1 MTSPEDSPVDPTV
14 GARLDDDGH
23 TVVSLLSY
31 RMMTADVVAERSDKA
46 RRPKMAARDEQSA
59 ALAETLTAPPQGA
72 SSWRVELART
82 LEGTSDYAQR
92 SALSAAAARVTARVS
107 SRLMGLAVLVELST
121 FSPWPEG
128 STWVSRIRM
137 RSLEQVAGEID
148 GLSSDDVGTVDAE
161 LSAQLRAMARAQ
173 VSWGKVAAV
182 GAVGVGLGAV
192 TMGAAAAPIGAMI
205 GGAAGLSGAAATSAG
220 LAMLGGG
227 SLAAGGFGVSGGTA
241 VLVGAGTLLGAG
253 VGAGG
258 ARVAQVASGG
268 LVREVVRTEVHTRVV
283 VIEETADDEAARR
296 VVVAMERRLD
306 EVTGKLGELA
316 GRLRALSQ
324 EKKQLQA
331 ELGAEKDKVTALLAE
346 KEDLRLA
353 LEAEQQQT
361 ALAQVAL
368 TTSIKRLGDTGSA
381 VGGDDE

>member
-1 MTSPEDSPVDPTV
+1 MVTRYNRLPLRNRYADRALPRTVSGGGPERGWSVPAVTQGPTRVSPVT
-14 GARLDDDGH
+14 A
-23 TVVSLLSY
+23 SY
-31 RMMTADVVAERSDKA
+31 RD
-46 RRPKMAARDEQSA
+46 
-59 ALAETLTAPPQGA
+59 APGGA
-72 SSWRVELART
+72 VHRLPE
-82 LEGTSDYAQR
+82 
-92 SALSAAAARVTARVS
+92 VTARVS
-107 SRLMGLAVLVELST
+107 
-121 FSPWPEG
+121 
-128 STWVSRIRM
+128 TWVSWIRL

-148 GLSSDDVGTVDAE
+148 GLSSRDVATVDAE
-161 LSAQLRAMARAQ
+161 LSSQLRAMARAQ
-173 VSWGKVAAV
+173 VSWRKVAAV
-182 GAVGVGLGAV
+182 GAVGVGLGAA
-192 TMGAAAAPIGAMI
+192 TMGVAAPAIGAMI

-227 SLAAGGFGVSGGTA
+227 SLAAGGLGVSGGTA

-258 ARVAQVASGG
+258 ARIAQVASGG

-283 VIEETADDEAARR
+283 VIKEKADDEAARR
-296 VVVAMERRLD
+296 VVVAMEGRLD

-324 EKKQLQA
+324 EKKALQA
-331 ELGAEKDKVTALLAE
+331 ELGAKKDTVTSLLAE

-368 TTSIKRLGDTGSA
+368 STSIKRLGDTGSD
-381 VGGDDE
+381 VGGER